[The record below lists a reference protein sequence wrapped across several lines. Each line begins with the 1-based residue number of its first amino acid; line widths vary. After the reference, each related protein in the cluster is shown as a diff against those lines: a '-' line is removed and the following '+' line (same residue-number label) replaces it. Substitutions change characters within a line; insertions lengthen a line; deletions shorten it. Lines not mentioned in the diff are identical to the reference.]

1 MQRSRVDGLQA
12 MLLVRLTTQ
21 TVSAASASSSSS
33 SSSSAA
39 AAAAAAEVA
48 KLAAQSALLSAAMNY
63 DALEELVHR
72 YERNANRLIQ
82 PMCDVIN

>member
-33 SSSSAA
+33 SSSS